1 MKINIVLV
9 EPEIPSNTGNISRTC
24 SVTGAALHLVHPLG
38 FDISEKQVR
47 RAGLDYW
54 SELELYEYGSFG
66 EVLEKYPNGRFFYC
80 STKAKKTYSDIDYRS
95 VSDEGREIFL
105 VFGKETKGLP
115 EDLLRRNYESCVRI
129 PMLSDMRSLNL
140 SNAVAII
147 LYEVLRRHDFEGMQ
161 TEGNLTT

>member
-1 MKINIVLV
+1 M
-9 EPEIPSNTGNISRTC
+9 
-24 SVTGAALHLVHPLG
+24 
-38 FDISEKQVR
+38 
-47 RAGLDYW
+47 
-54 SELELYEYGSFG
+54 
-66 EVLEKYPNGRFFYC
+66 EKYPNGRFFYW

-161 TEGNLTT
+161 TEGDLTT